1 MLKQYLPYLL
11 PLVVVALVG
20 FRMSRSMKGRRIKP
34 WQLWIRPALIGVIL
48 GFSLVMSVM
57 PSPVGL
63 AIFAAALVV
72 GLGLGY
78 VLASHQTLTLDPA
91 SGAITSKTSLFG
103 TILFFGVFAVRYVF
117 NMTMRTGQAPDKLA
131 AHSTQVLFYT
141 DVALLFLFAMVGA
154 QAWEIWRRTRPLVAQ
169 HAAATASKSVP
180 E

>member
-57 PSPVGL
+57 PSPVGIGDL
-63 AIFAAALVV
+63 RRRTGCGAGARLCACQPPDIDPRSGLRRHHKQDFAFWNN
-72 GLGLGY
+72 
-78 VLASHQTLTLDPA
+78 S
-91 SGAITSKTSLFG
+91 
-103 TILFFGVFAVRYVF
+103 FFGVFAVRYVF

>member
-103 TILFFGVFAVRYVF
+103 TISFSASLRFA
-117 NMTMRTGQAPDKLA
+117 TCL
-131 AHSTQVLFYT
+131 
-141 DVALLFLFAMVGA
+141 
-154 QAWEIWRRTRPLVAQ
+154 I
-169 HAAATASKSVP
+169 
-180 E
+180 